1 MLINPFVYPDSEYTR
16 NIDVMAN
23 YVEQQTF
30 FLSRMTDKDPVMV
43 KDWLMGQL
51 TSGELQI
58 YDPEVKYLQR
68 ETQRDRIRSKTN
80 LSEYIS
86 NVANNNLIMAP
97 TFTVYLPAEVKQSL
111 YTKYIRTKKKE
122 RSVHKKLMFKATMEG
137 DIDKAKAENNN
148 QQSKK
153 IAINAL
159 SGAALMAY
167 SISYTASLHPT
178 LTSVCRISTSYANAN
193 NEKFMGGN
201 RTYYNEK
208 VTLDNINLLAMT
220 ADKDKIMSTLLKFNI
235 KVPTVEDTLECIRYS
250 TDLYWSRFKPI
261 NNVENFISKLEPH
274 ELANI
279 VYNGD
284 MYHLAKFNPETMRK
298 FILDFIEYTPVKV
311 ENPDYWLE
319 EQADVHTVAYV
330 SLLSSKILTGKQ
342 LAKLKMEDYESYKY
356 IGDTC
361 RHTFQM
367 LEQYEDLISTFMR
380 PDYLTPEVYDIE
392 QTVRRVV
399 ITSDTDST
407 IFTTQ
412 FWTKFITGSYNFEEL
427 SYRVGYLMTYISSE
441 MTVHLLSL
449 MSRNLGL
456 KDSTLKTI
464 SMKSE
469 YYFPAYCI
477 TPSAKHYYAFISARE
492 GNVYEENELEVKGVG
507 LRNSKIP
514 TEVMEPFTKHLAYT
528 LQRVIDTG
536 GLDLK
541 DIIDEPYKMERQVRN
556 SLESG
561 SSEYLMRSQ
570 LKTPDSYAAKE
581 MAAPYQYHVLW
592 NEVFAPKY
600 GDSPPLPYTAIKVSA
615 KLNNKTALMNW
626 INSIEDKE
634 LAIRMNGYITRMGK
648 TSIGTFNIPAM
659 LFTER
664 PIPKEL
670 LQVLDVSSLIS
681 GIVSPY
687 YLYLESMGFYFKNG
701 KNTRLI
707 TDEFAKLLEVGIKD
721 ATEVTPA

>member
-1 MLINPFVYPDSEYTR
+1 MNANPFVYPESEYVR
-16 NIDVMAN
+16 EIDIMAN

-30 FLSRMTDKDPVMV
+30 YLTRMSGKPTEVV
-43 KDWLMGQL
+43 KDWLMKQL
-51 TSGELQI
+51 TQEGRFKI
-58 YDPEVKYLQR
+58 HDPAVRYLQR
-68 ETQRDRIRSKTN
+68 ETQRDRIRAQTN

-86 NVANNNLIMAP
+86 NVSNNDLLMAP
-97 TFTVYLPAEVKQSL
+97 TFTVYVPAEVKESL

-122 RSVHKKLMFKATMEG
+122 RGVHKKLMFKAIMEG
-137 DIDKAKAENNN
+137 DEDTAKAENNN

-159 SGAALMAY
+159 SGAALMPY

-178 LTSVCRISTSYANAN
+178 LTSVCRISTTYSNAN

-220 ADKDKIMSTLLKFNI
+220 ANKENINEVLLMGSL
-235 KVPTVEDTLECIRYS
+235 KVPTISEALECIRYS
-250 TDLYWSRFKPI
+250 TDLYWSRFKPMS
-261 NNVENFISKLEPH
+261 NVENFLNKLEPH
-274 ELANI
+274 ELANV

-284 MYHLAKFNPETMRK
+284 LYHIAKLNPTPMRNMIINFINYEPTPIDNPE
-298 FILDFIEYTPVKV
+298 
-311 ENPDYWLE
+311 YWLE
-319 EQADVHTVAYV
+319 EVADAHALSYVA
-330 SLLSSKILTGKQ
+330 LLCTKLLVGNQLSKVK
-342 LAKLKMEDYESYKY
+342 KEDYETYRL
-356 IGDTC
+356 IGDVC
-361 RHTFQM
+361 RHT
-367 LEQYEDLISTFMR
+367 YETIDEYALFISTFLR
-380 PDYLTPEVYDIE
+380 PDYLTPEAYHIE
-392 QTVRRVV
+392 ETVRRVV

-412 FWTKFITGSYNFEEL
+412 HWTKFITGSYNFDEL
-427 SYRVGYLMTYISSE
+427 SYRTGYFMTFLSSQ

-456 KDSTLKTI
+456 RGDTLKTV

-492 GNVYEENELEVKGVG
+492 GNVYHKNELEVKGVG

-514 TEVMEPFTKHLAYT
+514 SEVMDPFTEHLANT
-528 LQRVIDTG
+528 LQCVIDKG
-536 GLDLK
+536 ELSLK
-541 DIIDEPYKMERQVRN
+541 DILDKPLEMERLVRN

-561 SSEYLMRSQ
+561 STEYLMHSQ
-570 LKTPDSYAAKE
+570 LKTHDSYAKGE
-581 MAAPYQYHVLW
+581 EAAPYQYHVLW

-600 GDSPPLPYTAIKVSA
+600 GESPPLPYTAVKVSA
-615 KLNNKTALMNW
+615 KLNNKTQLLEWVNGM
-626 INSIEDKE
+626 EDVV
-634 LAIRMNGYITRMGK
+634 LAKRMAAYIKRQGK
-648 TSIGTFNIPAM
+648 TSITTFNIPAM
-659 LFTER
+659 LFTDK

-670 LQVLDVSSLIS
+670 LEVLDVASLIS
-681 GIVSPY
+681 GIVAPY
-687 YLYLESMGFYFKNG
+687 YLYLESMGFYFKNN

-707 TDEFAKLLEVGIKD
+707 TDEFP
-721 ATEVTPA
+721 EVTTSA